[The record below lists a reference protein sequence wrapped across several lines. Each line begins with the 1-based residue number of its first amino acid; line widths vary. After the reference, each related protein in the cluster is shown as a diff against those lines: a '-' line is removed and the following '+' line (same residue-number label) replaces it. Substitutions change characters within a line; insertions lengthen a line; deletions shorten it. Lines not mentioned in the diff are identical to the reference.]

1 MSALRERLARLRW
14 MAVPLAAYLLI
25 TLVLPAANGAAR
37 RADFAGHAGWVL
49 AGCALMVA
57 IALAGGALIELAGA
71 SLGRKR

>member
-14 MAVPLAAYLLI
+14 MAVPLVAYLLI

-37 RADFAGHAGWVL
+37 RDDFAGHAGWVL
-49 AGCALMVA
+49 AGCAVMVA
-57 IALAGGALIELAGA
+57 IALVVGALVEFADV